1 MLGRLHDRV
10 AVVTGGAS
18 GIGRAVALLFASEGA
33 SIAIGDWSEETEA
46 VVREIEQQGG
56 KAIYIKTDVSKE
68 ADVQHLMDDTVTRFG
83 KIDILV
89 ANAGIDQISP
99 AHETS
104 LADWQKLIDIN
115 LSGVFL
121 SNKYAILHMLN
132 RQSGSIVNISS
143 ILGQVGQPDIT
154 AYAAAKGGVSNLTRS
169 IAVTYANQGIRVN
182 AVCPGYIETPL
193 LRDLTC
199 EMMQVRVSKHPM
211 GRMGRPEEIAQ
222 ACLFLASEEA
232 SFITGIN
239 LFADGGYTAQ

>member
-1 MLGRLHDRV
+1 MVGRLQDRV

-18 GIGRAVALLFASEGA
+18 GIGKAVALLFASEGA
-33 SIAIGDWSEETEA
+33 MIAIGDCSDEA
-46 VVREIEQQGG
+46 KDVVCEIERQGG
-56 KAIYIKTDVSKE
+56 EAIYVNTDVAKE
-68 ADVQHLMDDTVTRFG
+68 DDVKHLMNEAVTRFG
-83 KIDILV
+83 KIDVLI

-104 LADWQKLIDIN
+104 LADWQKMIDIN
-115 LSGVFL
+115 LTGVFL
-121 SNKYAILHMLN
+121 SNKYAIMHMLT
-132 RQSGSIVNISS
+132 RQSGAIVNISS

-193 LRDLTC
+193 LRDLSD
-199 EMMQVRVSKHPM
+199 EMVLLRVSKHPM
-211 GRMGRPEEIAQ
+211 GRMGRPVEVAH

-232 SFITGIN
+232 SFVTGIN
-239 LFADGGYTAQ
+239 LFTDGGYTAQ

>member
-1 MLGRLHDRV
+1 MVGRLQDRV

-33 SIAIGDWSEETEA
+33 RIAIGDCSEEAEA

-56 KAIYIKTDVSKE
+56 EAIYVKTDVARE
-68 ADVQHLMDDTVTRFG
+68 NDVKHLMDETVTRFG

-104 LADWQKLIDIN
+104 LADWQRMIDIN
-115 LSGVFL
+115 LTGVFL
-121 SNKYAILHMLN
+121 SNKYAISHMLS
-132 RQSGSIVNISS
+132 RQSGAIVNISS

-193 LRDLTC
+193 LRDLTE
-199 EMMQVRVSKHPM
+199 EMVQLRVRKHPM
-211 GRMGRPEEIAQ
+211 GRMGRPEEVAY
-222 ACLFLASEEA
+222 ACLFLASDES
-232 SFITGIN
+232 SFVTGIN